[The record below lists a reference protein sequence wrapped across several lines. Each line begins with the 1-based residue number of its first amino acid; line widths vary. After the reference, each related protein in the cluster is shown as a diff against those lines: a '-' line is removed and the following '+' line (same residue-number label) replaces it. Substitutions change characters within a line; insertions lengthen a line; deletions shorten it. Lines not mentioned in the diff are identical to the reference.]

1 MNRRRR
7 RGTTFLEVLTAP
19 ATKVALLASLA
30 MLGCAPRDT
39 RTTLRFWGMGREGE
53 VVAQLVEG
61 FEREHPDIHV
71 IVQQV
76 PWSAAHEKLITAYV
90 GRSTPDVTQLGNTWV
105 PEFAALKAIE
115 PLEPWLEH
123 AAFDSAA
130 FFHGIWDT
138 NVIDGRPYGVPWYVD
153 TRILFYR
160 RDLLARAGYDTMP
173 ATWREWHEALRAV
186 KKVVGKGNYAIFL
199 PLNEW
204 NPPVIFGLQ
213 AGSPLLSEG
222 GTRAAFRDSAF
233 RAGFDFYLGMFRE
246 GLAPPVTGNEIA
258 NVYQEFSRGY
268 ITMWIT
274 GPWNLGEFKRR
285 LPPEQQDAW
294 ATAPLPGPQGAASGV
309 SLAGGSSLVMFRGSK
324 HKREAWALIEY
335 LARPEVQLEFWRL
348 TGDLPGRV
356 ESWRDPAL
364 GSDPATRAFGVQLE
378 RVVAMPKVPENEQI
392 AIRLQDWVERV
403 VRGAVPPERGLASL
417 SDEVD
422 RMLEKRRWLREH
434 GRIPGGTP

>member
-1 MNRRRR
+1 MNRRGR
-7 RGTTFLEVLTAP
+7 RGAILAAGLAAM
-19 ATKVALLASLA
+19 ATLLASMALS
-30 MLGCAPRDT
+30 GCAPKDT

-61 FEREHPDIHV
+61 FEREHPDIRV
-71 IVQQV
+71 IVQQI

-90 GRSTPDVTQLGNTWV
+90 GRSTPDVSQLGNTWV

-123 AAFDSAA
+123 AAFDSAG

-153 TRILFYR
+153 TRLLFYR
-160 RDLLARAGYDTMP
+160 RDLLARAGYDAMP
-173 ATWREWHEALRAV
+173 TTWREWHEALRAV
-186 KKVVGKGNYAIFL
+186 KKVVGEGNYAIFL

-213 AGSPLLSEG
+213 AGSPLLSDG
-222 GTRAAFRDSAF
+222 ATRAAFRDSAF
-233 RAGFDFYLGMFRE
+233 RAGFDFYLGLFRE

-274 GPWNLGEFKRR
+274 GPWNLGEFRRR

-294 ATAPLPGPQGAASGV
+294 ATAPLPGPDGAASGV

-335 LARPEVQLEFWRL
+335 LSRPEVQLEFWRL
-348 TGDLPGRV
+348 TGDLPGRI

-364 GSDPATRAFGVQLE
+364 ASDPATRAFGVQLE
-378 RVVAMPKVPENEQI
+378 RVVAMPKVPESEQI
-392 AIRLQDWVERV
+392 AIRLQDWVERI
-403 VRGAVPPERGLASL
+403 VRGAVPPERGLESL
-417 SDEVD
+417 SEEVD
-422 RMLEKRRWLREH
+422 RMLEKRRWLRER
-434 GRIPGGTP
+434 GRMPGGTP